1 MSQFKVLVVDDEPFI
16 ARSLT
21 FVLRKNSYEV
31 LEARDGEEALD
42 VIARERPDLVF
53 LDVMMPKLTG
63 FEVAEKIR
71 ENADYEAMRIVLLTA
86 KGQDS
91 DRERGESV
99 ADEYITK
106 PFSPTRILE
115 RTRDLL
121 GD

>member
-1 MSQFKVLVVDDEPFI
+1 MVDDEPFI

-42 VIARERPDLVF
+42 VIEREKPDLVF

-71 ENADYEAMRIVLLTA
+71 ENSAYEAMRIVLLTA